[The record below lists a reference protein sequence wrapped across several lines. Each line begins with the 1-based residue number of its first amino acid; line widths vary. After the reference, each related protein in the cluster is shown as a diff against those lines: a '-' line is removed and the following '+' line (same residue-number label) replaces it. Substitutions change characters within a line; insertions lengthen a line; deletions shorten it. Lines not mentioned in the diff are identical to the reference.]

1 MALLNIIETYV
12 RYNNKRLVA
21 GKGCE
26 AAILMPFLL
35 IDAQNVIFAEYVNTL
50 NLQHSAKRMRSNWA
64 DCYRRFNSRFFA
76 AFSDD
81 QKAEIVEKMV
91 ELYDFANNEIEMLRV
106 SIMNHFMKYDL
117 ETRLTVS
124 AIVCCNHLIQCA
136 QAFWSMKYK
145 KSFFVKDQN
154 PNLIGMETWSLK
166 LLNEYV
172 KGRIE
177 RIDKKIDLGDFEDV
191 AKSSRMLVNKIVAFC
206 EKWE

>member
-1 MALLNIIETYV
+1 M
-12 RYNNKRLVA
+12 
-21 GKGCE
+21 
-26 AAILMPFLL
+26 
-35 IDAQNVIFAEYVNTL
+35 
-50 NLQHSAKRMRSNWA
+50 
-64 DCYRRFNSRFFA
+64 
-76 AFSDD
+76 
-81 QKAEIVEKMV
+81 

-117 ETRLTVS
+117 ETRLSVS

-145 KSFFVKDQN
+145 KSFLVKDHN
-154 PNLIGMETWSLK
+154 SDLIGMETWSLK